1 MKRIIGIVLLLGAGF
16 TLTLGYLGR
25 FDWTLQLLWLAALA
39 LMLGLA
45 AGVSLA
51 RREAHNAIYILLT
64 TGVLIALLYTDSLT
78 VIDLVW
84 EPSYRNAIGSGLG
97 VGLLAGGLL

>member
-1 MKRIIGIVLLLGAGF
+1 MKRLFAIVLLISAGF

-25 FDWTLQLLWLAALA
+25 FEWTSQFIWLATFA

-45 AGVSLA
+45 TGISLS
-51 RREAHNAIYILLT
+51 RREPHNAVYMLLT

-78 VIDLVW
+78 VIDL
-84 EPSYRNAIGSGLG
+84 A
-97 VGLLAGGLL
+97 